1 MATFCGQCGQ
11 PTTVGAARCGQCGA
25 PVSTPQMPT
34 APSQSP
40 WGESS
45 SQGWGSAET
54 MPAYEWPTATRP
66 PTAHAGAD
74 PTWQTPG
81 AYPRGAGMPPSP
93 PSRSTPTALIAGLV
107 ALVLVVV
114 GGLVYFFVVRPRQA
128 EQSTAPV
135 TVVVTRRPTTAGA
148 GSTNAATTP
157 GGATTQPSA
166 PASTTSAPPSP
177 ALPTYPPLQLTGQL
191 CATTGAGPWANA
203 ASGNAQTSCPFA
215 IAVQAAYVTVLGSA
229 TTAPATPVAI
239 TAHSTVTN
247 KDYMM
252 SCVGDQPVTCTGGNN
267 AVVYLYG
274 GAATFTP

>member
-11 PTTVGAARCGQCGA
+11 PTTVGAALCGQCGA
-25 PVSTPQMPT
+25 PVSGAQPP
-34 APSQSP
+34 P
-40 WGESS
+40 WG
-45 SQGWGSAET
+45 GPPAGAMDTHET
-54 MPAYEWPTATRP
+54 MVRP
-66 PTAHAGAD
+66 PGSGGFTG
-74 PTWQTPG
+74 PG
-81 AYPRGAGMPPSP
+81 GFPPPPVGMPPPP

-107 ALVLVVV
+107 ALAVVVV

-135 TVVVTRRPTTAGA
+135 TVVVTRRPTPAAA
-148 GSTNAATTP
+148 GSTNAASTP
-157 GGATTQPSA
+157 GGATTEPSA
-166 PASTTSAPPSP
+166 PATAPNTTNAPPSSAP
-177 ALPTYPPLQLTGQL
+177 PTYPPLQLTGQL

-229 TTAPATPVAI
+229 ATAPATPVAV

-247 KDYMM
+247 KDYVM

-274 GAATFTP
+274 GSATFTP